1 MVMTSQAPPEDGFGR
16 VTGAGTV
23 VLAVQDLYDAAFGD
37 GRGFFGKQAGDGYVD
52 LGRRPAAAGRIK
64 RHVDRRILA
73 GCARLP
79 RCRLSRAPGLGGDFI
94 SPNHR
99 GRPPGRYLRVTTLA
113 GCAQRCRQHYQEGD
127 TRTLECPHSLSP
139 YVPGQPTGVVPF
151 QFDCPAEGAPPPE
164 PSLATW
170 TGLPLTQGTPFRDQ
184 SPSAAVGPVLVVI
197 GFNPT
202 QFPSYG
208 TLRNRKR
215 RTHLP
220 R

>member
-1 MVMTSQAPPEDGFGR
+1 MTAEAIAQALDGKREGGAWRCLCPVHQGHALIAEDKN
-16 VTGAGTV
+16 
-23 VLAVQDLYDAAFGD
+23 
-37 GRGFFGKQAGDGYVD
+37 GK
-52 LGRRPAAAGRIK
+52 
-64 RHVDRRILA
+64 
-73 GCARLP
+73 
-79 RCRLSRAPGLGGDFI
+79 
-94 SPNHR
+94 
-99 GRPPGRYLRVTTLA
+99 TLVHCHA